1 MFGACCAYVNE
12 VSSALSG
19 ALPALPWTSTAA
31 AARFAVA
38 VRAVA
43 ADPPAGLAATLA
55 LPALL
60 ACLVRPRG
68 SASTQVSATP
78 SRMHRWQGRASS
90 QTVLHT
96 LHRAQTR
103 FAFGRRI
110 GTVATTVGGW
120 AGG

>member
-1 MFGACCAYVNE
+1 VCAYVNA
-12 VSSALSG
+12 VGSALG
-19 ALPALPWTSTAA
+19 GDRPALPLTAA
-31 AARFAVA
+31 AAS
-38 VRAVA
+38 A
-43 ADPPAGLAATLA
+43 ALA

-60 ACLVRPRG
+60 ACLARPRG

-103 FAFGRRI
+103 FALGRRI
-110 GTVATTVGGW
+110 ATDATTVGGW
-120 AGG
+120 AAG